1 MTNVHFLT
9 LSNKKQN
16 EMSICLDC
24 GFEFENLRVPA
35 NYLSA
40 LCIGIGKGLLRP
52 VMVQPSGWR
61 LGMNCRPK
69 HPRFDPPLGVPLDY
83 LI

>member
-16 EMSICLDC
+16 EMSICLGC

-40 LCIGIGKGLLRP
+40 LCIGIGKGLLD
-52 VMVQPSGWR
+52 PSWCSLVVGG
-61 LGMNCRPK
+61 LG
-69 HPRFDPPLGVPLDY
+69 
-83 LI
+83 